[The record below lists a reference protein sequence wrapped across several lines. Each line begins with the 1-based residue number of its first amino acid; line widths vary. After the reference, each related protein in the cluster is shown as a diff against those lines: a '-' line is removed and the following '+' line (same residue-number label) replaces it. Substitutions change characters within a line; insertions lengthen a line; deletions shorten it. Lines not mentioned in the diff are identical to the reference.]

1 MDRKRL
7 GNKGELLACGFIR
20 NKGLQIVER
29 NFKCRAGE
37 IDIIAKDDNYIVII
51 EVRSATDCSFH
62 DPLDS
67 FTPLKIRRLKRLAL
81 IWLDYHNKQDAFIR
95 FDIITVVFNV
105 RNNINIKYIK
115 DAF

>member
-7 GNKGELLACGFIR
+7 GDKGELLACEFIK
-20 NKGLQIVER
+20 NKGLQIIER
-29 NFKCRAGE
+29 NFKCRTGE

-51 EVRSATDCSFH
+51 EVRSVANYLFH

-67 FTPLKIRRLKRLAL
+67 FTPLKIRKLKRLAL
-81 IWLDYHNKQDAFIR
+81 IWLDYRNRQDAFIR
-95 FDIITVVFNV
+95 FDIITIVFNV
-105 RNNINIKYIK
+105 RNNINVNYIK